1 MWLYFAADDQHC
13 DSVEC
18 ESKKVGPV
26 STDLLVSLRV
36 MDGHCF
42 KACSQVRQTLRSWTQ
57 SFAAALPKLDN
68 VQLCKTQSERCK
80 VEDVMLTHCQDHV
93 LTENIWFVLSNH
105 IVEIKRKCHYAGQTN
120 NEDRAR

>member
-36 MDGHCF
+36 MDGHSF

-80 VEDVMLTHCQDHV
+80 VEYMMLCWEEQIDRLV
-93 LTENIWFVLSNH
+93 KGRGRSWG
-105 IVEIKRKCHYAGQTN
+105 IKKMGI
-120 NEDRAR
+120 